1 MVLNSRR
8 LVIPTV
14 RSAGVEPGE
23 TELYFTAFTHQSY
36 ANEHNVESNER
47 LEYLG
52 DAVLNFLVAEYL
64 YLRFPDMPEGAL
76 TKIRAK
82 FVCATANSRYALA
95 LRLNE
100 AIMLGKGEA
109 EQGGMRKASVLGDL
123 FEAFLGAVY
132 LDKGL
137 SAVKEILERIVFPY
151 IDSSEPGFFID
162 YKSRL
167 QELIQSESRRNVE
180 YVLDKETGPPHDKR
194 FFVSVYHNG
203 KKLGTGSGKTKK
215 AAEQNAAET
224 ALKKLM

>member
-1 MVLNSRR
+1 MVLNNRR

-76 TKIRAK
+76 TKTRAK

-151 IDSSEPGFFID
+151 IDSAEPGFFID

>member
-1 MVLNSRR
+1 MNSRR

-64 YLRFPDMPEGAL
+64 YLRFPDMPEGVL
-76 TKIRAK
+76 TKTRAK

-151 IDSSEPGFFID
+151 IDSAEPGFFID

>member
-1 MVLNSRR
+1 MNSRR

-76 TKIRAK
+76 TKTRAK

-151 IDSSEPGFFID
+151 IDSAEPGFFID

>member
-1 MVLNSRR
+1 M
-8 LVIPTV
+8 PTV

-76 TKIRAK
+76 TKTRAK

-151 IDSSEPGFFID
+151 IDSAEPGFFID

>member
-1 MVLNSRR
+1 MNSRR

-76 TKIRAK
+76 TKTRAK

>member
-1 MVLNSRR
+1 LNSRR

-64 YLRFPDMPEGAL
+64 YLRFPDMPEGVL
-76 TKIRAK
+76 TKTRAK

-151 IDSSEPGFFID
+151 IDSAEPGFFID

>member
-1 MVLNSRR
+1 LNSRR

-76 TKIRAK
+76 TKTRAK

>member
-1 MVLNSRR
+1 LNSRR

-76 TKIRAK
+76 TKTRAK

-151 IDSSEPGFFID
+151 IDSAEPGFFID

>member
-1 MVLNSRR
+1 MNSRR

-64 YLRFPDMPEGAL
+64 YLRFPDMPEGVL
-76 TKIRAK
+76 TKTRAK

>member
-1 MVLNSRR
+1 LNSRR

-76 TKIRAK
+76 TKTRAK

-151 IDSSEPGFFID
+151 IDSAEPGFFID

-167 QELIQSESRRNVE
+167 QEIIQRQSRRNVE